1 MIAPEL
7 ASLAAAIFLFGF
19 AVFHAALAMG
29 APWAALAWGGQAK
42 AGPLPPRLQMGST
55 ILAPFIAAMG
65 MLLLIRGGWIYP
77 ELAATL
83 FWPVW
88 AIFLFVVTQMFGAL
102 RSDSRL
108 EQRYMTPAYA
118 VAAVLCAE
126 LAFAGMQ

>member
-19 AVFHAALAMG
+19 ALFHAALAMG

-65 MLLLIRGGWIYP
+65 MLLPVLRADCGNGCKGHH
-77 ELAATL
+77 AG
-83 FWPVW
+83 WPVPW
-88 AIFLFVVTQMFGAL
+88 SWPI
-102 RSDSRL
+102 RSFEGPRTACSL
-108 EQRYMTPAYA
+108 PP
-118 VAAVLCAE
+118 
-126 LAFAGMQ
+126 